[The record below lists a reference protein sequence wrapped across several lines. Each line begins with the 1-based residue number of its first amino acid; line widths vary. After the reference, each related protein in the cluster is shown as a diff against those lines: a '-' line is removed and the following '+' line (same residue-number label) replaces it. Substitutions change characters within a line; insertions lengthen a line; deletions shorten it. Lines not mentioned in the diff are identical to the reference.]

1 MCPTQLGMNE
11 EALVLTLA
19 KPGERLDKAL
29 ADRLPAYSRAQIQ
42 RLIQDGRV
50 RIGGTPV
57 KASYRLGGSE
67 RVVVEIPP
75 VEETELVAEE
85 IPLDI
90 LYEDEDMLVVDK
102 PAGMVVHP
110 AAGHPSGTLVNAI
123 LAHCPELLGI
133 GGEKRPGI
141 VHRLDKNTSGLI
153 LVAKN
158 DQALRFLQNQFKKRT
173 VEKVYLALCEG
184 HFHGREALIDGP
196 IGRDPKN
203 RKRMAVI
210 PPNSVAYGRSAQ
222 TNVRLLDYY
231 GSYSYLECRPLTG
244 RTHQI
249 RVHLA
254 FAGYPLVGDQLYG
267 RRSRPLLESR
277 HFLHAA
283 ELTFKRPSDGR
294 VMTFRAELP
303 EELQELLEQLAG

>member
-1 MCPTQLGMNE
+1 MNE
-11 EALVLTLA
+11 EALILTLE
-19 KPGERLDKAL
+19 KPGERVDKAL
-29 ADRLPAYSRAQIQ
+29 ADKLPAFSRAQIQ

-50 RIGGTPV
+50 RVGGIVV
-57 KASYRLGGSE
+57 KASYRLAGDE
-67 RVVVEIPP
+67 QVVVEIPP
-75 VEETELVAEE
+75 VEETDLVAQP

-90 LYEDEDMLVVDK
+90 LYEDEDMLAVNK

-110 AAGHPSGTLVNAI
+110 AAGHQSGTLVNAI
-123 LAHCPELLGI
+123 LAHCPDLPGI

-141 VHRLDKNTSGLI
+141 VHRLDKDTSGLI

-158 DQALRFLQNQFKKRT
+158 DRALRFLQAQFKKRT

-184 HFHGREALIDGP
+184 HFHGAEAMIDGP

-210 PPNSVAYGRSAQ
+210 PPNAPHNARPAQ
-222 TNVRLLDYY
+222 TKVTLLDYY
-231 GSYSYLECRPLTG
+231 GGCSLLECRPLTG

-254 FAGYPLVGDQLYG
+254 FAGYPVVGDQIYG
-267 RRSRPLLESR
+267 RRKQPLLASR

-283 ELTFKRPSDGR
+283 GLTFERPSDGCE
-294 VMTFRAELP
+294 MTFRAKLPGELSD
-303 EELQELLEQLAG
+303 LLESLSR

>member
-1 MCPTQLGMNE
+1 LE
-11 EALVLTLA
+11 

-29 ADRLPAYSRAQIQ
+29 AEKLPAFSRAQIQ

-50 RIGGTPV
+50 RVGGTPV
-57 KASYRLGGSE
+57 KTSYRLGNSE

-75 VEETELVAEE
+75 VEETDLVAEE

-90 LYEDEDMLVVDK
+90 LYEDIDMMVVNK

-110 AAGHPSGTLVNAI
+110 AAGHSSGTLVNAI
-123 LAHCPELLGI
+123 LAHCPDLPGI

-158 DQALRFLQNQFKKRT
+158 DQALRYLQNQFKKRP

-210 PPNSVAYGRSAQ
+210 SPNTVAYGRSAQ
-222 TNVRLLDYY
+222 TKVRLLDYY
-231 GSYSYLECRPLTG
+231 GSCSYLECHPLTG

-254 FAGYPLVGDQLYG
+254 FAGYPLVGDQIYG
-267 RRSRPLLESR
+267 RRKQPLLPSR

-283 ELTFKRPSDGR
+283 ELTFERPSDGQK
-294 VMTFRAELP
+294 MTFRVELP
-303 EELQELLEQLAG
+303 EELKILLEKLAPDH

>member
-1 MCPTQLGMNE
+1 MNE
-11 EALVLTLA
+11 EALILTLA

-29 ADRLPAYSRAQIQ
+29 ADKLPAFSRTQIQ
-42 RLIQDGRV
+42 RMIQDGRV

-75 VEETELVAEE
+75 VEETDLVAEE
-85 IPLDI
+85 IPLAI

-110 AAGHPSGTLVNAI
+110 AAGHQHGTLVNAI
-123 LAHCPELLGI
+123 LAHCPDLPGV

-141 VHRLDKNTSGLI
+141 VHRLDKDTSGLI

-158 DQALRFLQNQFKKRT
+158 DKALRFLQNQFKKRT

-210 PPNSVAYGRSAQ
+210 PPNVVAYGRAAQ
-222 TNVRLLDYY
+222 TKVRLLDYY
-231 GSYSYLECRPLTG
+231 GGYSYLECHPLTG

-254 FAGYPLVGDQLYG
+254 FAGYPVVGDQIYG

-294 VMTFRAELP
+294 VMTLRANLP
-303 EELQELLEQLAG
+303 EELQALLDQLAG